1 MKQVKCL
8 LGGEKITDS
17 HGQVQR
23 GALVIVWITNMGY
36 FFQVSSGQS
45 SCFAWLWVHIWFFSG
60 SSPVHVLL
68 LVRWILAVRPMGR
81 LTSPTMGVAL
91 LLFYAF
97 IVGKVSL
104 TWKMRN
110 MWSLCLLSRQGST
123 LPHSCYY
130 LHLWVSVHKAQSP
143 AARPGVHLF
152 LASVL
157 WSLNHHRRKSQY

>member
-1 MKQVKCL
+1 MV
-8 LGGEKITDS
+8 
-17 HGQVQR
+17 
-23 GALVIVWITNMGY
+23 VWVTHMRH
-36 FFQVSSGQS
+36 FFWIPFDQS

-143 AARPGVHLF
+143 AARPGVHLS
-152 LASVL
+152 LASWAPVTVAQLLVSGWPVML
-157 WSLNHHRRKSQY
+157 WDGKTQGGVFVQVELLK